1 MGTQQKDVEIPEHEA
16 KRSLL
21 SAKHADFIANYGK
34 TNNEYE
40 YCMTEYLRMSGI
52 YWGLTALD
60 LLDSLG
66 RMSCRDVLEFV
77 KSCQHPCGGFGA
89 APRHDPHILYTLSA
103 VQVRV
108 TSVCLSLSCF
118 SSCLLSVSTQQILT
132 LYDALEEIDTGKCS
146 EFVAKLQQPDGSFF
160 GDKWGKTSHCSSC

>member
-103 VQVRV
+103 VQ
-108 TSVCLSLSCF
+108 
-118 SSCLLSVSTQQILT
+118 ILT

-160 GDKWGKTSHCSSC
+160 GDKWGEVDTRFSFCAVACLSLLVCTLYKTLYSLVL